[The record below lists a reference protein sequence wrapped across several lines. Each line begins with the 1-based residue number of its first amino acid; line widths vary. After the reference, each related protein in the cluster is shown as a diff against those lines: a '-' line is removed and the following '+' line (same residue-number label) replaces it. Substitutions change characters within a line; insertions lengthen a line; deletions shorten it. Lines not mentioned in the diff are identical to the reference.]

1 MTQEFHIS
9 VTPVGN
15 NEYLVRTEEVASGVP
30 LAEEQVSWPVDTWLG
45 HTRQLMQDP
54 LLGVLQGQNLTQ
66 YRTRGATTASPNS
79 ALSPESSIM
88 SLVELG
94 RQLYNGLFQGTMRE
108 SWTCA
113 QAIAQNRREF
123 LHLRLGVKGKRLASL
138 PWEVLYAGD
147 RPIGTGPDIGFS
159 RYQPG
164 VISTHHSPILTSNQ
178 PLRILVA
185 ISAPNDQENLQLKRE
200 VLHLQEEL
208 QRDIQR
214 SSVPH
219 RSGPEIQLTIL
230 SQPDGHQLTQALE
243 QGQYQVFHYAGH
255 SNLGVSG
262 GELYLVSS
270 RTGLTETLSG
280 DDLAGLLVN
289 NGVQMAV
296 LNSCR
301 GAYAQGSLS
310 DEDTAQLNL
319 AESLVRR
326 GIPGVLA
333 MAERIPDE
341 VALTLTRLLY
351 RNLNQGHPIDISLS
365 RARQGLVSAYGS
377 HQLYWG
383 LPILYLH
390 PKFDGYLTA
399 DAVETQSAKS
409 LSQSQ
414 FAPILAQNWGES
426 SLPPVEKQVE
436 KKQSESLEFAF
447 SKADIDP
454 FLKDKPI
461 EYADDLGEEDEDLE
475 FIGDALRQLKSSR
488 PYSPPGRGNNN
499 VKLVEKPHKIYQD
512 KIDQDKIDRPY
523 RSRLPETNSR
533 QTVHSL
539 SVKLLKLNA
548 LKPWLPL
555 ALLLIPISLGL
566 GLFYNSIFQFGKS
579 DSEIA
584 LSKPIKPNTTLVKSP
599 AEQPLDLSTAK
610 TDYVLG
616 IAVEQFYQE
625 NLLSGVEATTELLNR
640 GAINEAKAAL
650 AAVPVQDS
658 DKPDIN
664 FLWGRLMW
672 QAINQGSADYMMD
685 DVRRYWERAVQQRP
699 DSLEYR
705 NALGFAYYSEGKL
718 DQAYQTWLQVLD
730 LEELTLNEQT
740 VQQKLAQL
748 QDANK
753 PQILTAYAG
762 LGLVLMKS
770 TTDLPPPE
778 QAIRLS
784 KAVKFCNKVLSEA
797 PEEFKPHLLSQNWLW
812 TNAIIRDW
820 RLLMRQQN

>member
-1 MTQEFHIS
+1 MMTQEFHIS

-15 NEYLVRTEEVASGVP
+15 DEYLVRTEEVASGVP
-30 LAEEQVSWPVDTWLG
+30 LAEEQVSWPVEAWLG
-45 HTRQLMQDP
+45 YARQLMQDP
-54 LLGVLQGQNLTQ
+54 LLGVLEGQTLSR
-66 YRTRGATTASPNS
+66 YRSRGVNTASKS
-79 ALSPESSIM
+79 AVSPESSLI

-123 LHLRLGVKGKRLASL
+123 LHLRLGVKGKRLTSL

-147 RPIGTGPDIGFS
+147 RPIGTGPDVGFS

-164 VISTHHSPILTSNQ
+164 GSSHFHSRLLTSNQ
-178 PLRILVA
+178 PLKILVA
-185 ISAPNDQENLQLKRE
+185 ISAPNDQESLQLKRE

-208 QRDIQR
+208 QRDTQR
-214 SSVPH
+214 SSE
-219 RSGPEIQLTIL
+219 RIGSRPEIQLTIL
-230 SQPDGHQLTQALE
+230 EQPDGEQLTQALE

-301 GAYAQGSLS
+301 GAYAQGLHS

-351 RNLNQGHPIDISLS
+351 RNLNQGHPVDISLS
-365 RARQGLVSAYGS
+365 RARQGLISAYGS

-390 PKFDGYLTA
+390 RKFDGYLTA
-399 DAVETQSAKS
+399 DSSE
-409 LSQSQ
+409 SQRDL
-414 FAPILAQNWGES
+414 FAPISTQNWGES
-426 SLPPVEKQVE
+426 SLPPVEKETEKQEQVPVE
-436 KKQSESLEFAF
+436 EE
-447 SKADIDP
+447 IDL
-454 FLKDKPI
+454 FLDEI
-461 EYADDLGEEDEDLE
+461 EYGDDLAEDGEDLE
-475 FIGDALRQLKSSR
+475 FIGDALRQLKSSQ
-488 PYSPPGRGNNN
+488 PSSETINNIF
-499 VKLVEKPHKIYQD
+499 VEKPEHISPVKT
-512 KIDQDKIDRPY
+512 
-523 RSRLPETNSR
+523 S
-533 QTVHSL
+533 TVSPTTA
-539 SVKLLKLNA
+539 VKTSNFPARKQPNFNTLKS
-548 LKPWLPL
+548 WLPL
-555 ALLLIPISLGL
+555 ALLLIPMSLGM
-566 GLFYNSIFQFGKS
+566 GLFYSSILQFGKS
-579 DSEIA
+579 QPEIS
-584 LSKPIKPNTTLVKSP
+584 LSKPTKPHSTEANSTN
-599 AEQPLDLSTAK
+599 EQPLDLNSAK
-610 TDYVLG
+610 SDYVLG
-616 IAVEQFYQE
+616 IAVEQFHKG
-625 NLLSGVEATTELLNR
+625 NLLAGVQATTELLNR
-640 GAINEAKAAL
+640 GAITEAKSAL
-650 AAVPVQDS
+650 AAVPVEDS
-658 DKPDIN
+658 DRPEIN

-699 DSLEYR
+699 DALEYR
-705 NALGFAYYSEGKL
+705 NALGFAYYSEGSFDK
-718 DQAYQTWLQVLD
+718 AYQTWLQVLD
-730 LEELTLNEQT
+730 LEEPAFNEKA
-740 VQQKLAQL
+740 VQQQL
-748 QDANK
+748 SKVQGENK

-770 TTDLPPPE
+770 TAQLPPAE
-778 QAIRLS
+778 QAVRLS
-784 KAVKFCNKVLSEA
+784 KAVKFCDKVLSEA

>member
-1 MTQEFHIS
+1 MMTQEFHIS

-15 NEYLVRTEEVASGVP
+15 DEYLVRTEEVASGVP
-30 LAEEQVSWPVDTWLG
+30 LAEEQVSWPVEAWLG
-45 HTRQLMQDP
+45 YARQLMQDP
-54 LLGVLQGQNLTQ
+54 LLGVLEGQTLSR
-66 YRTRGATTASPNS
+66 YRSRGVNTASKSPI
-79 ALSPESSIM
+79 SPESSLI

-94 RQLYNGLFQGTMRE
+94 RQLYNGLFKGTMRE

-123 LHLRLGVKGKRLASL
+123 LHLRLGVKGKRLTSL

-147 RPIGTGPDIGFS
+147 RPIGTGPDVGFS

-164 VISTHHSPILTSNQ
+164 GSSHFHSRLLTSNQ
-178 PLRILVA
+178 PLKILVA
-185 ISAPNDQENLQLKRE
+185 ISAPNDQESLQLKRE

-208 QRDIQR
+208 QRDTQR
-214 SSVPH
+214 SSE
-219 RSGPEIQLTIL
+219 RIGSRPEIQLTIL
-230 SQPDGHQLTQALE
+230 EQPDGEQLTQALE

-301 GAYAQGSLS
+301 GAYAQGLHS

-351 RNLNQGHPIDISLS
+351 RNLNQGHPVDISLS
-365 RARQGLVSAYGS
+365 RARQGLISAYGS

-390 PKFDGYLTA
+390 RKFDGYLTA
-399 DAVETQSAKS
+399 NSSE
-409 LSQSQ
+409 SQTDL
-414 FAPILAQNWGES
+414 FAPISTQNWGES
-426 SLPPVEKQVE
+426 SLPPVEKETEKQELVPVE
-436 KKQSESLEFAF
+436 EEIEL
-447 SKADIDP
+447 
-454 FLKDKPI
+454 FLDEI
-461 EYADDLGEEDEDLE
+461 EYGDDLAEDGEDLE
-475 FIGDALRQLKSSR
+475 FIGDALRQLKSS
-488 PYSPPGRGNNN
+488 PSSSETSNNIF
-499 VKLVEKPHKIYQD
+499 VEKPDNISPVKASAV
-512 KIDQDKIDRPY
+512 P
-523 RSRLPETNSR
+523 
-533 QTVHSL
+533 QTKAVKTLHSP
-539 SVKLLKLNA
+539 SLKQPNFKA
-548 LKPWLPL
+548 LKSWLPL
-555 ALLLIPISLGL
+555 ALLLIPMSLGM
-566 GLFYNSIFQFGKS
+566 GLFYSSILQFGKS
-579 DSEIA
+579 QPEVI
-584 LSKPIKPNTTLVKSP
+584 LSKPTKPDSTEANSTN
-599 AEQPLDLSTAK
+599 EQPLDLNTAK
-610 TDYVLG
+610 SDYVLG
-616 IAVEQFYQE
+616 IAVEQFHKG
-625 NLLSGVEATTELLNR
+625 NLLAGVQATTELLNR
-640 GAINEAKAAL
+640 GAITEAKSAL
-650 AAVPVQDS
+650 AAVPVEDS
-658 DKPDIN
+658 DRPEIN

-699 DSLEYR
+699 DALEYR
-705 NALGFAYYSEGKL
+705 NALGFAYYSEGSFDK
-718 DQAYQTWLQVLD
+718 AYQTWLQVLD
-730 LEELTLNEQT
+730 LEEPAFNEKA
-740 VQQKLAQL
+740 VQQQL
-748 QDANK
+748 SKVQGENK

-770 TTDLPPPE
+770 TAQLPPAE
-778 QAIRLS
+778 QAVRLS
-784 KAVKFCNKVLSEA
+784 KAVKFCDKVLSEA

>member
-1 MTQEFHIS
+1 MMTQEFHIS
-9 VTPVGN
+9 VTPIGN

-30 LAEEQVSWPVDTWLG
+30 LAEEQVSWPVDIWLD

-54 LLGVLQGQNLTQ
+54 LLGVLQGQSLTR
-66 YRTRGATTASPNS
+66 YRSRGASTASKS
-79 ALSPESSIM
+79 ALSSESSLI

-94 RQLYNGLFQGTMRE
+94 RQLYNGLFQGTLRE

-147 RPIGTGPDIGFS
+147 RPLGTGTDVGFS
-159 RYQPG
+159 RYYPG
-164 VISTHHSPILTSNQ
+164 GSSHFHAPILTSNQ
-178 PLRILVA
+178 PLKILVA
-185 ISAPNDQENLQLKRE
+185 ISAPNDQESLQLKRE

-208 QRDIQR
+208 QQDTQR
-214 SSVPH
+214 SSD
-219 RSGPEIQLTIL
+219 RSGSRPEIQLNLIE
-230 SQPDGHQLTQALE
+230 QPDGQQLTQALE

-255 SNLGVSG
+255 SNLGRSG

-280 DDLAGLLVN
+280 EDLAGLLVN

-301 GAYAQGSLS
+301 GAYAHGSNS
-310 DEDTAQLNL
+310 DEETAQLNL

-351 RNLNQGHPIDISLS
+351 RNLNQGHPVDISLS

-390 PKFDGYLTA
+390 RKFDGYLTA
-399 DAVETQSAKS
+399 NSSDNQTD
-409 LSQSQ
+409 L
-414 FAPILAQNWGES
+414 FAPISGQNWGES
-426 SLPPVEKQVE
+426 GVPPVEEETENTEQE
-436 KKQSESLEFAF
+436 YLEEEPE
-447 SKADIDP
+447 P
-454 FLKDKPI
+454 FLDEI
-461 EYADDLGEEDEDLE
+461 EYSDDLAEDGEDLE
-475 FIGDALRQLKSSR
+475 FIGDALRQLKSSQLSYEISTI
-488 PYSPPGRGNNN
+488 PFLEKQEPSAFVTTSSSVSAEILNPQA
-499 VKLVEKPHKIYQD
+499 VKPLHFAS
-512 KIDQDKIDRPY
+512 
-523 RSRLPETNSR
+523 RS
-533 QTVHSL
+533 
-539 SVKLLKLNA
+539 LLDLNRI
-548 LKPWLPL
+548 KSWLPL
-555 ALLLIPISLGL
+555 IFLFIPMSLGI
-566 GLFYNSIFQFGKS
+566 GLFYHSILQS
-579 DSEIA
+579 DQSQPELS
-584 LSKPIKPNTTLVKSP
+584 LSKPTKNNLTQTDSP
-599 AEQPLDLSTAK
+599 QEQPLDLKTAK

-616 IAVEQFYQE
+616 IAVEQLDKG
-625 NLLSGVEATTELLNR
+625 NLLAAVQAITELLNR
-640 GAINEAKAAL
+640 GAITEAKSAL
-650 AAVPVQDS
+650 GAVPLQES
-658 DKPDIN
+658 DQPEIN
-664 FLWGRLMW
+664 FLWGRFMW

-699 DSLEYR
+699 DALEYR

-718 DQAYQTWLQVLD
+718 DQAYQTWLKVVN
-730 LEELTLNEQT
+730 LEEPVFNEQA
-740 VQQKLAQL
+740 VQQQL
-748 QDANK
+748 SQLK
-753 PQILTAYAG
+753 PENRPQVLTAYAG

-770 TTDLPPPE
+770 TFTDLPPE
-778 QAIRLS
+778 EKSVRIS
-784 KAVKFCNKVLSEA
+784 KAMKFCGKVMSEA
-797 PEEFKPHLLSQNWLW
+797 PEEFKPHLLSQHWLW

-820 RLLMRQQN
+820 RLLMRQQS

>member
-1 MTQEFHIS
+1 MMTQEFHIS

-15 NEYLVRTEEVASGVP
+15 DEYLVRTEEVASGVP
-30 LAEEQVSWPVDTWLG
+30 LAEEQVSWPVEAWLG
-45 HTRQLMQDP
+45 YARQLMQDP
-54 LLGVLQGQNLTQ
+54 LLGVLEGQTLSR
-66 YRTRGATTASPNS
+66 YRSRGVNTASKSPI
-79 ALSPESSIM
+79 SPESSLI

-123 LHLRLGVKGKRLASL
+123 LHLRLGVKGKRLTSL

-147 RPIGTGPDIGFS
+147 RPIGTGPDVGFS

-164 VISTHHSPILTSNQ
+164 GSSHFHSRLLTSNQ
-178 PLRILVA
+178 PLKILVA
-185 ISAPNDQENLQLKRE
+185 ISAPNDQESLQLKRE

-208 QRDIQR
+208 QRDTQR
-214 SSVPH
+214 SSE
-219 RSGPEIQLTIL
+219 RIGSRPEIQLTIL
-230 SQPDGHQLTQALE
+230 EQPDGEQLTQALE

-301 GAYAQGSLS
+301 GAYAQGLHS

-351 RNLNQGHPIDISLS
+351 RNLNQGHPVDISLS
-365 RARQGLVSAYGS
+365 RARQGLISAYGS

-390 PKFDGYLTA
+390 RKFDGYLTA
-399 DAVETQSAKS
+399 NSSE
-409 LSQSQ
+409 SQTDL
-414 FAPILAQNWGES
+414 FDPISTQNWGES
-426 SLPPVEKQVE
+426 SLPPVEKETEKQEQVPVE
-436 KKQSESLEFAF
+436 EEIEL
-447 SKADIDP
+447 
-454 FLKDKPI
+454 FLDEI
-461 EYADDLGEEDEDLE
+461 EYGDDLAEDGEDLE
-475 FIGDALRQLKSSR
+475 FIGDALRQLKSSQPASETR
-488 PYSPPGRGNNN
+488 PNIF
-499 VKLVEKPHKIYQD
+499 VEKPDNISPVKVSAV
-512 KIDQDKIDRPY
+512 P
-523 RSRLPETNSR
+523 
-533 QTVHSL
+533 QTQAVKTLHSP
-539 SVKLLKLNA
+539 SLKQPNFKA
-548 LKPWLPL
+548 LKSWLPL
-555 ALLLIPISLGL
+555 ALLLIPMSLGM
-566 GLFYNSIFQFGKS
+566 GLFYSSILQFGKS
-579 DSEIA
+579 QPEIY
-584 LSKPIKPNTTLVKSP
+584 LSKPTKPDSTEANSTN
-599 AEQPLDLSTAK
+599 EQPLDLNTAK
-610 TDYVLG
+610 SDYVLG
-616 IAVEQFYQE
+616 IAVEQFHKG
-625 NLLSGVEATTELLNR
+625 NLLAGVQATTELLNR
-640 GAINEAKAAL
+640 GAITEAKSAL
-650 AAVPVQDS
+650 AAVPVEDS
-658 DKPDIN
+658 DRPEIN

-699 DSLEYR
+699 DALEYR
-705 NALGFAYYSEGKL
+705 NALGFAYYSEGSFDK
-718 DQAYQTWLQVLD
+718 AYQTWLQVLD
-730 LEELTLNEQT
+730 LEEPAFNEKA
-740 VQQKLAQL
+740 VQQQL
-748 QDANK
+748 SKVQGENK

-770 TTDLPPPE
+770 TAQLPPAE
-778 QAIRLS
+778 QAVRLS
-784 KAVKFCNKVLSEA
+784 KAVKFCDKVLSEA